1 MLMLAPKPDKTYRQ
15 IGLDARIEA
24 SRGGDLTVICLEEAV
39 AALSQA
45 VFMLDRDPARVPH
58 EPLSRAHEIAIWLGR
73 SVAPDNPLR
82 GPMVQFYSALAN
94 AVGANRTAP
103 SRTQL
108 VQVHSDFSDLLEAC
122 QTASKAA

>member
-1 MLMLAPKPDKTYRQ
+1 MLMLVPKPDKTYRQ
-15 IGLDARIEA
+15 IDLDARIEA

-39 AALSQA
+39 AALNQA

-82 GPMVQFYSALAN
+82 GPMVQFYGAMAN
-94 AVGANRTAP
+94 AIGTNRTAP

-108 VQVHSDFSDLLEAC
+108 AQICADFTDVLEAC